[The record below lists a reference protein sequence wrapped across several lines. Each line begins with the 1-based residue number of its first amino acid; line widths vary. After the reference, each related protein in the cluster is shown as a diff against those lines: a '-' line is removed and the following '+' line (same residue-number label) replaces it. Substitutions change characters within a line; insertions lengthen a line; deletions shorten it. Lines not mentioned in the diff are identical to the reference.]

1 MTAKTLD
8 ISTRLL
14 SEVAWKRIL
23 EASAAQLLHR
33 KQKFFEL
40 LASLEVLRKTA
51 DYNTGS
57 ISAAA
62 AWSLYSLVGYF
73 GPQRILEVG
82 TFIGRSTLA
91 MALAADDFGISAEI
105 HTCDMSN
112 SIELPTIAKTRIIQY
127 QKQTSTQMLQKLT
140 AANSGAKFEML
151 YLDGRLQNEDFPFL
165 AKLCSSEVIVVCDDF
180 EGHEK
185 GVANLINARN
195 GGLIP
200 RHILI
205 YPPSETVLQKFGFC
219 DHSTTAFVLPQTAL
233 RLTAQ

>member
-1 MTAKTLD
+1 MKTLD

-14 SEVAWKRIL
+14 SEAAWNRIL
-23 EASAAQLLHR
+23 ETAAPQFLYR
-33 KQKFFEL
+33 GQKFFEL
-40 LASLEVLRKTA
+40 MASLEALRKAA

-73 GPQRILEVG
+73 GPQRILEIG
-82 TFIGRSTLA
+82 TFIGKSTLA
-91 MALAADDFGISAEI
+91 MALAADDLSISTEI

-127 QKQTSTQMLQKLT
+127 PKQTSTQMLQKLT

-151 YLDGRLQNEDFPFL
+151 YLDGRLQSEDFSSL
-165 AKLCSSEVIVVCDDF
+165 AKLCSPGVIVVCDDF

-200 RHILI
+200 QHILI
-205 YPPSETVLQKFGFC
+205 YPPSETLLQKFGLS
-219 DHSTTAFVLPQTAL
+219 DHSTTAFALPQAAL
-233 RLTAQ
+233 RLTTQ